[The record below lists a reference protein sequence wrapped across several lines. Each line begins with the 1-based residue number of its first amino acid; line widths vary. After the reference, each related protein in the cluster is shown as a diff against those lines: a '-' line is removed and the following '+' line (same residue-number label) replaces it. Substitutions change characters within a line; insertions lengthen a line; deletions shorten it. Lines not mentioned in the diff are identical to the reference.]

1 MLGGTTKYPDGMVET
16 GPISAD
22 RGHDLRLVPL
32 ALAAWSGSWL
42 GTSGAGWG
50 MATGIAALVG
60 ALLIAGWRRSLL
72 SLAVAV
78 LLASSLGLGAVRHH
92 QLHSGPLPRLA
103 AAEAMVQVELV
114 TAGEPRVR
122 PDRFGGGDS
131 LVVRG
136 TVRSVSGRG
145 EDWSV
150 RTPVLIMVS
159 GSAVENW
166 VERPVGTRSAVLAR
180 AGPTEPADDV
190 AAVLRVREPGEV
202 AAQPGPGLRAVERV
216 REGLRTA
223 VEHRRPDQRALV
235 PALVLGDVSGV
246 TDELRADFQTTGLTH
261 LTAVSGANLTLLL
274 AFLLVVARG
283 IGVRGWWLRLLALSG
298 VAVFVALCR
307 SEPSVLRAA
316 AMGLVGLAALGADP
330 GRGFR
335 RGLRSLSL
343 ATVLLLV
350 IDPWLGRS
358 IGFALSVLASSGII
372 WWSGTWADRMA
383 RWLPRW
389 VAEALAVPLAA
400 QLATQPVVTA
410 ISGQV
415 SVVGLVANAVAGPLV
430 GPATVLGFAAAGLSL
445 LSGWLAALAG
455 FGAAW
460 CAQGIV
466 SVAQW
471 GALLPGAA
479 WAWPSSPAAIAV
491 VAVGSL
497 GLGLLVP
504 SLLSRRWLACA
515 VALIMVV
522 ALLRA
527 PVVPGWPPR
536 DWALVACDVGQGD
549 GVVVPVG
556 RGAAVV
562 VDTGPEPE
570 PMDRCLRQLGIHS
583 VPLVILTHF
592 HADHVGGLAGVVS
605 GRRVGEVWVS
615 PLPSPAPEVERVR
628 ALAAEAGAAVRVPV
642 VGTSGSVGA
651 AHWELL
657 GPTGATGGGVGAEE
671 GESSAENDS
680 SLVLRL
686 TVDGTRILL
695 TGDVEPAGQRAILA
709 TGVDLSADVLKA
721 PHHGSARQERE
732 FFAATGAAVVVTSSG
747 VDNSYGHPAPSMITM
762 ARSLGMTV
770 LRTDVQGGVALTC
783 SGHELRAVTQR

>member
-1 MLGGTTKYPDGMVET
+1 MVATTT
-16 GPISAD
+16 GPVGSAESGPIRVD
-22 RGHDLRLVPL
+22 RVHDLRLVPL
-32 ALAAWSGSWL
+32 AVAAWAGSWL

-50 MATGIAALVG
+50 PAVGVAGVAVALVT
-60 ALLIAGWRRSLL
+60 AGWRRSLAI
-72 SLAVAV
+72 LAVAL

-92 QLHSGPLPRLA
+92 QLHTGPLPRLA
-103 AAEAMVQVELV
+103 AAEAMVQLELI

-122 PDRFGGGDS
+122 PDRFGDGES

-136 TVRSVSGRG
+136 RVLTVTGRG
-145 EDWSV
+145 EQWSV
-150 RTPVLIMVS
+150 RTPVLVMVS
-159 GSAVENW
+159 GAAVDW
-166 VERPVGTRSAVLAR
+166 WMAQPVGTRFAVLAR
-180 AGPTEPADDV
+180 ASPAAPADDV
-190 AAVLRVREPGEV
+190 AAIIRVRQQGEV
-202 AAQPGPGLRAVERV
+202 VATAGPGLRAVERV
-216 REGLRTA
+216 RGGLRSA

-235 PALVLGDVSGV
+235 PALVLGDVSRV

-274 AFLLVVARG
+274 AFVLVVARAL
-283 IGVRGWWLRLLALSG
+283 GVRGWWLRVIAVVG
-298 VAVFVALCR
+298 VVVFVALCR

-330 GRGFR
+330 SRGFR

-343 ATVLLLV
+343 AMVVLLI

-358 IGFALSVLASSGII
+358 VAFTLSVLASAGII
-372 WWSGTWADRMA
+372 WWSGGWADRMA

-415 SVVGLVANAVAGPLV
+415 SVVGLVANAVAGPVV

-445 LSGWLAALAG
+445 LSEWLAAVAG

-460 CAQGIV
+460 CAQVIIW
-466 SVAQW
+466 VAQW

-479 WAWPSSPAAIAV
+479 WAWPSSPLAIGV

-504 SLLSRRWLACA
+504 TLLSRRRVAFA
-515 VALIMVV
+515 VGLIMVV
-522 ALLRA
+522 TLLRA

-536 DWALVACDVGQGD
+536 DWVLVACDVGQGD
-549 GVVVPVG
+549 ALVVPVG
-556 RGAAVV
+556 KGAAVV
-562 VDTGPEPE
+562 VDTGPDPE
-570 PMDRCLRQLGIHS
+570 PMDRCLRQLGIRS
-583 VPLVILTHF
+583 VSLVVLTHF
-592 HADHVGGLAGVVS
+592 HADHVGGLAGLLS
-605 GRRVGEVWVS
+605 GRQVGEVWVS
-615 PLPSPAPEVERVR
+615 PIASPAPEAARV
-628 ALAAEAGAAVRVPV
+628 ASLVAEAGATVRVPTT
-642 VGTSGSVGA
+642 GASGAVGA
-651 AHWELL
+651 VAWEVL
-657 GPTGATGGGVGAEE
+657 GPVPTHGGGTNPGE

-686 TVDGTRILL
+686 TVAGTRVLL

-709 TGVDLSADVLKA
+709 TGADLSADVLKA
-721 PHHGSARQERE
+721 PHHGSARQERD
-732 FFAATGAAVVVTSSG
+732 FFAATGASLVVASAG
-747 VDNSYGHPAPSMITM
+747 QDNSYGHPAPSMITM

-770 LRTDVQGGVALTC
+770 LRTDEQGGIALTR
-783 SGHELRAVTQR
+783 SDHGIGAVTQR